1 MKCVLVCFLAI
12 LSFLVG
18 GAREIYVNY
27 SPLIIRL
34 FSRTKQLRRLFGP
47 FSADPTSRLRF

>member
-1 MKCVLVCFLAI
+1 MKCVLVCFPAI
-12 LSFLVG
+12 LSFPVS
-18 GAREIYVNY
+18 GAREIYINY

-47 FSADPTSRLRF
+47 FSMDPTSRLHF